1 MDNAQQFELF
11 QELEKAKSNKSLRP
25 EGAGRPD
32 FRRFKRAILLVIY
45 SIIVLIIGFAFG
57 VEHGKNKVLPQSVDN
72 STQTTAF
79 VTKTVKREVRSSVK
93 QPQVKTVAAS
103 SSVSGVDA
111 KSKFSIKLASF
122 KNLETAQREL
132 AALKN
137 KGYAA
142 YLVTSKG
149 FSKLYSGPF
158 NTKEEAQ
165 SLLKNL
171 KARYPDCFI
180 TK

>member
-11 QELEKAKSNKSLRP
+11 QELEKAKSNKSLKP
-25 EGAGRPD
+25 EGANVPD
-32 FRRFKRAILLVIY
+32 FRRFKRAIFLVIY

-57 VEHGKNKVLPQSVDN
+57 VERGKKKAGHENADN
-72 STQTTAF
+72 PAQ
-79 VTKTVKREVRSSVK
+79 VEKLVIKTSAKDVRPAVK
-93 QPQVKTVAAS
+93 QPKTKAAKADS
-103 SSVSGVDA
+103 PASIGDA
-111 KSKFSIKLASF
+111 GSKFSIKLASF

-142 YLVTSKG
+142 YLVTGKG

-158 NTKEEAQ
+158 KTKEEAQ

>member
-25 EGAGRPD
+25 EGVSSPD
-32 FRRFKRAILLVIY
+32 FRRFKRAIFLVIY

-57 VEHGKNKVLPQSVDN
+57 VEHGKNKALPQGVDN
-72 STQTTAF
+72 SAQTTAL
-79 VTKTVKREVRSSVK
+79 VIKTVKKEVRSPDK
-93 QPQVKTVAAS
+93 KLQVRAVTAGSPS
-103 SSVSGVDA
+103 SGADA

-122 KNLETAQREL
+122 KNLETAQREM
-132 AALKN
+132 AALKD

-158 NTKEEAQ
+158 KTKEEAQ